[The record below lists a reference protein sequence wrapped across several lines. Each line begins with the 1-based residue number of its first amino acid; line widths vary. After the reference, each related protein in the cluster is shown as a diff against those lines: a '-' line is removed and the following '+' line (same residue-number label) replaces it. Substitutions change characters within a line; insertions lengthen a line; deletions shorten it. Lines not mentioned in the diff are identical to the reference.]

1 LKARNSEDLYDV
13 VKVIAWLGG
22 EVEEERGYEV
32 LAKVVEM
39 IEEEGGVY
47 ATMRR
52 YHNSVAM
59 SQEVD
64 CLKEQ

>member
-1 LKARNSEDLYDV
+1 M